1 VTFFAIITIVVSAL
15 GLFGLAAFAAE
26 RRVKE
31 IGIRKVLGATVTGI
45 VNMLSIDFFKLIVT
59 AFILSCPLAWI
70 VMSKWLQDFAYRVN
84 LSWWIFLVSGLIA
97 SMIGIFAIC
106 FQAIKAAIAN
116 PVKNLRTE

>member
-1 VTFFAIITIVVSAL
+1 
-15 GLFGLAAFAAE
+15 
-26 RRVKE
+26 
-31 IGIRKVLGATVTGI
+31 
-45 VNMLSIDFFKLIVT
+45 MLSIDFFKLIVT